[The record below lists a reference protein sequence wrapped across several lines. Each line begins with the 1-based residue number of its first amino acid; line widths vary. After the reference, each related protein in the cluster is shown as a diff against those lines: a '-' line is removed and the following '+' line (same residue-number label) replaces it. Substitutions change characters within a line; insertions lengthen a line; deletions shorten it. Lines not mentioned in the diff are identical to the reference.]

1 MDKTVG
7 MRSWLFTFI

>member
-7 MRSWLFTFI
+7 EFLLVGWQK

>member
-7 MRSWLFTFI
+7 YN